1 MDFSLSETELTIRDL
16 AREFAQKEVAPGAA
30 ERDRTGEFP
39 AQLVRRMAELGFW
52 GVPFPE
58 RYGGLDAG
66 YLAYAIAVEE
76 IGRADASLGITY
88 AAGVSLGSMPLFYFG
103 NDQQKDAWLPR
114 LVSGEALA
122 AFCLTEP
129 NAGSDAGGIETTAV
143 RRGDGWLV
151 NGTKQFI
158 TNGTK
163 AALYVVAAL
172 TDPAKRQHGG
182 ISNFLVPADTRG
194 VSSRNPYEKLGLHS
208 SDTAEV
214 VFQDVAVPAENLL
227 GQVGEGFPQFMQVL
241 DGGRIS
247 IAALSVGIA
256 QACLD
261 VALPYAKE
269 RQQFGRPIGKFQA
282 VAFKLADMATR
293 VELARLA
300 TYRAAWLKDHG
311 LPYSKEAA
319 MAKLVASET
328 CVDAALEAVQILG
341 GYGYMREYPAE
352 RLLRDAKLMV
362 IGEGTSEIQRL
373 VISRQLGL

>member
-39 AQLVRRMAELGFW
+39 AHLVSRMAELGFW

-58 RYGGLDAG
+58 EYGGLNAG
-66 YLAYAIAVEE
+66 YLSYAIAVEE

-88 AAGVSLGSMPLFYFG
+88 AAGVSLGSMPLLYFG
-103 NDQQKDAWLPR
+103 NSEQKEAWLPR
-114 LVSGEALA
+114 LVSGEAMA

-143 RRGDGWLV
+143 PHGDGWLI

-158 TNGTK
+158 TNGTRS
-163 AALYVVAAL
+163 ALYVVAAL

-182 ISNFLVPADTRG
+182 ISNFLVPAASPG
-194 VSSRNPYEKLGLHS
+194 VSRRNPYEKLGLHS

-214 VFQDVAVPAENLL
+214 VFQDVEVPGQNLL
-227 GQVGEGFPQFMQVL
+227 GRVGEGFPQFMQVL

-269 RQQFGRPIGKFQA
+269 RQQFGRPIGKFEA

-373 VISRQLGL
+373 VISRHLGL